1 MRRMLAALLL
11 ALTGV
16 VLTQMPAHACTCVR
30 SNTETHIKNASA
42 IFIGKV
48 TAVHKKKGA
57 KTLTYD
63 IDVDKIF
70 KGTVADPV
78 TIQSPTSAE
87 KCALDDLLA
96 DHRYLVFGTTQGAV
110 IEVNS
115 CGGTEPLSSPLLQQV
130 VKVLGEGKVPGATQ
144 ATPPTHANFERVDA
158 GEPTHFARLA
168 APGGALVIVGLLG
181 LLLLRRVTRAR

>member
-42 IFIGKV
+42 IFVGTV

-63 IDVDKIF
+63 VDVEKIF
-70 KGTVADPV
+70 KGTVSDPV
-78 TIQSPTSAE
+78 TLQSPTNVD

-96 DHRYLVFGTTQGAV
+96 DHRYLIFGTAQGGLV
-110 IEVNS
+110 EVNS
-115 CGGTEPLSSPLLQQV
+115 CGGSEPLSPTLLQQV
-130 VKVLGEGKVPGATQ
+130 VKVLGNGTIPGATEPEPPSE
-144 ATPPTHANFERVDA
+144 ATFERVDDD
-158 GEPTHFARLA
+158 EPTGFGRLA

-181 LLLLRRVTRAR
+181 LLLLRRVTRVR

>member
-30 SNTETHIKNASA
+30 SDTETHIKNAST
-42 IFIGKV
+42 IFVGTV

-63 IDVDKIF
+63 VDVEKIF
-70 KGTVADPV
+70 KGTVTDPV
-78 TIQSPTSAE
+78 TLQSPTSVE

-96 DHRYLVFGTTQGAV
+96 DRSYLIFGTAQGAV
-110 IEVNS
+110 VEVNA
-115 CGGTEPLSSPLLQQV
+115 CGGTEPLSPTLLQQV
-130 VKVLGEGKVPGATQ
+130 VKVLGNGTVPGATEV
-144 ATPPTHANFERVDA
+144 TPPSEATFERVD
-158 GEPTHFARLA
+158 GDEPTGFARLA

-181 LLLLRRVTRAR
+181 LLLLRRITRAR